1 MKSILR
7 ILPVALALFT
17 TPAIVVVIPSV
28 VEGPGCVVVRMTS
41 RAAATEVEY
50 HEPRIPAETPLT
62 VVKVTTPSRIPLR
75 GASTPRAPAA

>member
-17 TPAIVVVIPSV
+17 APAIVIPSV
-28 VEGPGCVVVRMTS
+28 VEGPGRAEVRLIC

-50 HEPRIPAETPLT
+50 HEPRVPAEAPLT

>member
-17 TPAIVVVIPSV
+17 SPAIIIPSV
-28 VEGPGCVVVRMTS
+28 VEGPGCVVVRVTRPTVAS
-41 RAAATEVEY
+41 ELEY
-50 HEPRIPAETPLT
+50 HEPRVTNEVPAVTHEI
-62 VVKVTTPSRIPLR
+62 VVAPTIPLR

>member
-17 TPAIVVVIPSV
+17 TPAVVIPNV
-28 VEGPGCVVVRMTS
+28 VEGPGRAEVRIMC

-50 HEPRIPAETPLT
+50 HEPHVAIEAP
-62 VVKVTTPSRIPLR
+62 VTTHEIVVAPIVPLR

>member
-17 TPAIVVVIPSV
+17 SPAIVIPSV
-28 VEGPGCVVVRMTS
+28 VEGPGCVVVRVTRPTVAS
-41 RAAATEVEY
+41 ELEY
-50 HEPRIPAETPLT
+50 HEPR
-62 VVKVTTPSRIPLR
+62 VTTEVPAIAHEIVVAPTIPLR

>member
-1 MKSILR
+1 MRSILR

-17 TPAIVVVIPSV
+17 TPAIVIPSV
-28 VEGPGCVVVRMTS
+28 VEGPGCVVARMTS
-41 RAAATEVEY
+41 QAIATEVEY